1 MLSRMDAQDLLPTQN
16 QSCCLNDIVS
26 DLIEELA
33 PISIQA
39 KITINLKVTNHIPI
53 YAIGNEEQI
62 YRLIFNIFINA
73 IHYTAA
79 GGTVQIALD
88 TSDRHAVVHIDDN
101 GIGISDVDLPHIFDR
116 FYRAHSDRSRQT
128 GGTGL
133 GLAIAI
139 AIAKSH
145 HGNIQ
150 VSSQLGKGSS
160 FSIRLPLYDR
170 ANCDRTQ

>member
-1 MLSRMDAQDLLPTQN
+1 LIYGVGGSQQWDGVPSVSGQNSLKYAFPENCPGEIRVRLLEKESWLYLT
-16 QSCCLNDIVS
+16 VS
-26 DLIEELA
+26 
-33 PISIQA
+33 
-39 KITINLKVTNHIPI
+39 
-53 YAIGNEEQI
+53 
-62 YRLIFNIFINA
+62 
-73 IHYTAA
+73 
-79 GGTVQIALD
+79 
-88 TSDRHAVVHIDDN
+88 DN